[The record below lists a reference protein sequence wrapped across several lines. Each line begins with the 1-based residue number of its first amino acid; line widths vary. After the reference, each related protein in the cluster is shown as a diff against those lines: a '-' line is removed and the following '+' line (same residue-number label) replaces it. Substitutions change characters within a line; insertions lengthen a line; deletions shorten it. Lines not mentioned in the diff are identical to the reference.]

1 MSTEKFQEIIN
12 QYFDNELTKA
22 EEVVLFTRLS
32 QDEEA
37 RNYFKEM
44 NLLKNTIEATEEEY
58 PQKLDVKIFSRLKT
72 KKQIDVKNRSVNR
85 IFNYLNYVFALILL
99 IISLFFY
106 NDSIQY
112 KNKLELTYQQM
123 YMQNQMIQV
132 LFNTLPQV
140 EVSGKLENTII
151 VTPKM

>member
-1 MSTEKFQEIIN
+1 MSTEKIKEIIN
-12 QYFDNELTKA
+12 QYFDNELTKH
-22 EEVVLFTRLS
+22 EEVILFTQLS

-44 NLLKNTIEATEEEY
+44 NLLRNTIEAAEEEY
-58 PQKLDVKIFSRLKT
+58 PQKLDAKILSQIKT
-72 KKQIDVKNRSVNR
+72 EKQIEVKNRSANN
-85 IFNYLNYVFALILL
+85 IFNYISYAFGLILL
-99 IISLFFY
+99 ALSLFFY
-106 NDSIQY
+106 NDSMHY

-140 EVSGKLENTII
+140 EVSGSLENTII

>member
-32 QDEEA
+32 QNEEA

-58 PQKLDVKIFSRLKT
+58 PQKLDLKILSRIKT

-85 IFNYLNYVFALILL
+85 IFNYISYVFALILL
-99 IISLFFY
+99 IISLLFY
-106 NDSIQY
+106 NNSIQY

-140 EVSGKLENTII
+140 EVSEKLENTII